1 MSLAEA
7 VRKIVSGTSQNNE
20 QVPLAPTQK
29 LQGVVDRSK
38 ILGLFEQLSG
48 TPVET
53 EKEIIENGKKMV
65 VVAKWGKEA
74 SSSFQIVVSITE
86 SSISFIG
93 NNGDNQY
100 IRLEGKNM
108 RDSRKVERSLK
119 ETFSNPQKL

>member
-20 QVPLAPTQK
+20 QVSLAPTQK

-74 SSSFQIVVSITE
+74 SSSFQIIVSITE

-93 NNGDNQY
+93 DNGDNQY